1 MSLKKLTRS
10 TQARNRTASHTCLL
24 FWALFLFFLRWR
36 GQGWW
41 LQCIFS
47 RCCCCQPNI
56 AVMRQSEGSKKNKIP
71 LLISNSWMPLAG
83 IRTRLRP
90 LSCTV
95 YPQTQLLRE
104 MGIQKVQNCRQ
115 TCSTSVNTEKGLIS
129 LLPFCLLCKNQSCMM
144 SKRGRLT
151 EEAYIWPCTIHS

>member
-10 TQARNRTASHTCLL
+10 TQACNRTASHTCLL

-83 IRTRLRP
+83 IRTRLR
-90 LSCTV
+90 LSAPHVLCDV
-95 YPQTQLLRE
+95 LY
-104 MGIQKVQNCRQ
+104 IQKHNYSERWEYRKYRTADRQ
-115 TCSTSVNTEKGLIS
+115 
-129 LLPFCLLCKNQSCMM
+129 M
-144 SKRGRLT
+144 
-151 EEAYIWPCTIHS
+151 